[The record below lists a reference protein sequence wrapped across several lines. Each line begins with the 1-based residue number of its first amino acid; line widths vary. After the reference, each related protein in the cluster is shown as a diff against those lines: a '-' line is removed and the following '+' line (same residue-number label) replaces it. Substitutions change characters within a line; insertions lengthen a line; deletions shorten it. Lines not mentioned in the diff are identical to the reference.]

1 MPTFHYG
8 TISVYAYTVHG
19 NICMELLQFCLILC
33 MIYCKYYYLDVTILQ
48 VVEGL
53 NNPLVTGQQVG
64 QVITPIPSTELQL
77 FPMDTP
83 KSVGTPTRWK

>member
-1 MPTFHYG
+1 MALYQYMPILFME
-8 TISVYAYTVHG
+8 
-19 NICMELLQFCLILC
+19 CMALLQFCLILC
-33 MIYCKYYYLDVTILQ
+33 MIYCEYYYLDVTILQ